1 MKNFLFKIV
10 FFSVM
15 CVFLSFGFVF
25 ANENSTAPNPEDMPT
40 VEYVT
45 IDDAVNWIDKKGAEI
60 IKACQNIAK
69 PICMI
74 MFIGSLAMAGFG
86 IFGNSHLIGRGLFGC
101 LIIAL
106 VYGAIEIAPFLLEAL
121 RGMAYS

>member
-1 MKNFLFKIV
+1 MKHLFFKIT
-10 FFSVM
+10 FFSLM
-15 CVFLSFGFVF
+15 CMLLSFGFVF
-25 ANENSTAPNPEDMPT
+25 ATESSTAPNPEDMPT

-45 IDDAVNWIDKKGAEI
+45 VDDAVNWIDRKGAEI
-60 IKACQNIAK
+60 IKACQQIAK

-86 IFGNSHLIGRGLFGC
+86 IFGNSHLIGRGIFGC
-101 LIIAL
+101 ILIAL
-106 VYGAIEIAPFLLEAL
+106 IYGAITIAPFLLEAL